1 MAKVARTIELIV
13 WFNDEHEEDGVAVAE
28 IQDWTWDKVLCEQ
41 FPGVQFVS
49 VIKSE
54 RYYQ

>member
-13 WFNDEHEEDGVAVAE
+13 WFNDEHEEDGVAVPE
-28 IQDWTWDKVLCEQ
+28 IQDWAWDKVLCEQ

>member
-1 MAKVARTIELIV
+1 MAKARSTIELVV

-28 IQDWTWDKVLCEQ
+28 IKDWAWDKVLCEN

-49 VIKSE
+49 VIKAE
-54 RYYQ
+54 RTL